1 MLGIIPADAGSTDD
15 FSRALDPPEDHP
27 RGCGEHTL
35 RSLWVSSSIGSSPRM
50 RGAHTGQYAPTDD
63 TRIIPADAGST
74 GFRAILFR
82 PDPDHPRGCGEHNHD
97 YPDAAVREGSSP
109 RMRGARWRDSP
120 CSLPP
125 RIIPADAGSTKNRD
139 TPGGLQRDH
148 PRGCGEHS
156 SMMICVYAQLGSS
169 PRMRGAPCC
178 PGGDSQAQ
186 GIIPADAGSTVL
198 QDIYDH
204 DCRDHPR
211 GCGEH
216 TASPVDICSPEGS
229 SPRMRGALA
238 GRLGLIRRSRII
250 PADAGSTPV
259 RMWTADPD
267 EDHPRGCGEH

>member
-1 MLGIIPADAGSTDD
+1 
-15 FSRALDPPEDHP
+15 
-27 RGCGEHTL
+27 
-35 RSLWVSSSIGSSPRM
+35 
-50 RGAHTGQYAPTDD
+50 
-63 TRIIPADAGST
+63 
-74 GFRAILFR
+74 
-82 PDPDHPRGCGEHNHD
+82 
-97 YPDAAVREGSSP
+97 
-109 RMRGARWRDSP
+109 MRGARWRDSP

-178 PGGDSQAQ
+178 PDGDSQAQ
-186 GIIPADAGSTVL
+186 GIIPADAGSTPDRVAGAT
-198 QDIYDH
+198 IV
-204 DCRDHPR
+204 RDHPR

-216 TASPVDICSPEGS
+216 IILMDVLDTQHGS

-267 EDHPRGCGEH
+267 EDHPRGCGEHGTGP

>member
-1 MLGIIPADAGSTDD
+1 
-15 FSRALDPPEDHP
+15 
-27 RGCGEHTL
+27 
-35 RSLWVSSSIGSSPRM
+35 M

-186 GIIPADAGSTVL
+186 GIIPADAGSTPDRVAGAT
-198 QDIYDH
+198 IV
-204 DCRDHPR
+204 RDHPR

-216 TASPVDICSPEGS
+216 IILMDVLDTQHGS
-229 SPRMRGALA
+229 SPRMRGARYCKIFTTMIV
-238 GRLGLIRRSRII
+238 GII
-250 PADAGSTPV
+250 PADAGSTQPHQ
-259 RMWTADPD
+259 WTFAHQR
-267 EDHPRGCGEH
+267 DHPRGCGEHLRVGLD